1 MKKISKINWERY
13 KNSQEGQSAIAQFEQ
28 MLSTNS
34 SVDEIVEIAKRY
46 NPEYFKNLG
55 KKDLIKF
62 KERLNGYGAFYGDEI
77 HKEKNLDFETMGDYA
92 DFQIRFFTN
101 TLTYLTTEDSSVTFD
116 DLPQSAL
123 KGRLGDIMIMS
134 IVLSTYFP
142 DFYIPNF
149 FVMQFIYLKKLVDKY
164 EIDDFPD
171 EIPNRSAYRDRCLY
185 YLEICLALLNFR
197 LDNDFET
204 PAEFYAFLFDYE
216 MKNLKEEMEINFN
229 KPIPNIPEQAWI
241 LVGNYGEGE
250 KDMKHGFWQANERTC
265 KGDIMLFYEKSPVKK
280 LNSVWIAL
288 EDGVKDPF
296 FHYYSHTYIGNK
308 IEIPADKAITFEEF
322 KDSEYFKTRNK
333 EGNFV
338 SKNFQ
343 DVSGWTVTSADY
355 AEIKRM
361 LEAKGFD
368 ISVLPSLYEP
378 EDYSSVEITSEDDV
392 YTKLITPLLIKMGWK
407 KGIDFEREIEFAA
420 GLTTT
425 HHVSNKRPDYC
436 LHISHKGK
444 KTYAQ
449 VVIEAKEEFK
459 NTKEIEDAFDQCLT
473 YASWGKARVLVICDK
488 NSIYVYEQDRN
499 GEFDQEH
506 HKTRFRWAKMKEL
519 ENFNELKRLLS
530 KK

>member
-1 MKKISKINWERY
+1 MKKISKTTWTRY
-13 KNSQEGQSAIAQFEQ
+13 KESAEGKEVIALFKS
-28 MLSTNS
+28 LCSNDS
-34 SVDEIVEIAKRY
+34 SVEDMLNVAKRF
-46 NPEYFKNLG
+46 NPEYFKNFSE
-55 KKDLIKF
+55 KDYKSIL
-62 KERLNGYGAFYGDEI
+62 DC
-77 HKEKNLDFETMGDYA
+77 LDFYDNALSDIVNSNDFEFDNAEKCVNFYYDFLHSLFPKEAGD
-92 DFQIRFFTN
+92 DF
-101 TLTYLTTEDSSVTFD
+101 DK
-116 DLPQSAL
+116 LPQSGFKAL
-123 KGRLGDIMIMS
+123 LGENMMMS
-134 IVLSTYFP
+134 IVLYA
-142 DFYIPNF
+142 YIPSFFIPNL
-149 FVMQFIYLKKLVDKY
+149 FVMQFSYLKRFAEKY
-164 EIDDFPD
+164 DIELPKV
-171 EIPNRSAYRDRCLY
+171 PKRSDYRERCLY
-185 YLEICLALLNFR
+185 YLDLCVAIVNFAVENGIDASAEICAFIYGCELPVIK
-197 LDNDFET
+197 DEYE
-204 PAEFYAFLFDYE
+204 AEFD
-216 MKNLKEEMEINFN
+216 
-229 KPIPNIPEQAWI
+229 KPMPKVPEQAWI
-241 LVGNYGEGE
+241 LVGNYGDGE
-250 KDMKHGFWQANERTC
+250 KNMKHGFWQANERTC

-308 IEIPADKAITFEEF
+308 IEIPADKALTFEDF
-322 KDSEYFKTRNK
+322 KNDEYFKKENRGS

-368 ISVLPSLYEP
+368 TSVLPSLYEP

-420 GLTTT
+420 GHTTT

>member
-1 MKKISKINWERY
+1 MKKISKTTWTRY
-13 KNSQEGQSAIAQFEQ
+13 KESAEGKEVMALFEKIKSPE
-28 MLSTNS
+28 STAE
-34 SVDEIVEIAKRY
+34 EILEIAKRFD
-46 NPEYFKNLG
+46 PQYFNNTSKKEMAQLTDSLNFFLSDLEQILSNEDIHLKEG
-55 KKDLIKF
+55 K
-62 KERLNGYGAFYGDEI
+62 
-77 HKEKNLDFETMGDYA
+77 DY
-92 DFQIRFFTN
+92 INFFID
-101 TLTYLTTEDSSVTFD
+101 YLESLAVDDDGKPLEDI
-116 DLPQSAL
+116 PQSYYKKILGSNILMSTAL
-123 KGRLGDIMIMS
+123 YAFLPG
-134 IVLSTYFP
+134 F
-142 DFYIPNF
+142 FIPNF
-149 FVMQFIYLKKLVDKY
+149 FVMQFVYLKKFADKY
-164 EIDDFPD
+164 EIDLPK
-171 EIPNRSAYRDRCLY
+171 IPNRSDYRERCLY
-185 YLEICLALLNFR
+185 YLDLCIAIVNFAIENGIEDSAEICSFIYGCELPVIK
-197 LDNDFET
+197 DEYE
-204 PAEFYAFLFDYE
+204 AEFD
-216 MKNLKEEMEINFN
+216 
-229 KPIPNIPEQAWI
+229 KPMPKVPEQAWI
-241 LVGNYGEGE
+241 LVGNYGDGE
-250 KDMKHGFWQANERTC
+250 KNMKHGFWQANERTC

-308 IEIPADKAITFEEF
+308 IEIPADKALTFEDF
-322 KDSEYFKTRNK
+322 KNDEYFKKENRGS

-368 ISVLPSLYEP
+368 TSVLPSLYEP

-420 GLTTT
+420 GHTTT